1 MKLLLSLVLFAGSNL
16 AMSKDPFNAP
26 EVPAEFEDVQNSS
39 LYVAMKDGTKIAVDV
54 LLPKG
59 LPPGRKI
66 PTIMRITRY
75 GRMPVDGSIP
85 QGFKSFPQHG
95 FAFVAMDERGT
106 GASFGKVRYG
116 KATIGDMREVV
127 DWIVRQP
134 WSNGRVGATGTSYDG
149 TTAELLAA
157 CGHPAVRAVAPL
169 YSDFNYYTDL
179 LYPGGVFNDLL
190 IKLWGQ
196 ETAQED
202 AGHAAKR
209 VDTDKDGSL
218 RKQAILEHKGN
229 FDVYASARRAE
240 FFDTGVSGL
249 TGTWNDMSAT
259 GVADDLK
266 KGHVPELILAS
277 WFDAGTVQGTLRRFQ
292 AIDNQQLVFI
302 GAWNHGG
309 ELDANP
315 FSPPGTAAVPG
326 QARQTL
332 EVLQFFRHYL
342 LDVPDESRTRRQLN
356 YYTIGENVW
365 HSTDTWPPEDLGTV
379 QYHLGPDRTLSAQ
392 PATGSVIANLPVI
405 STGETNRWSS
415 QVTGGNI
422 SYIGV
427 LDKLAAL
434 PSFTS
439 GALEMATEITGQP
452 VLRLHLS
459 ADATDPRV
467 MAYLTAVDPYGKSY
481 YLTEGYLRLELRK
494 TDASQQTLHSYLRR
508 DAESVPRG
516 KEFEADLALFPIS
529 VVLPKGYRLRL
540 SLASGD
546 SPQFGASTVFQATIF
561 ASSELDLPAT
571 HRSEK

>member
-1 MKLLLSLVLFAGSNL
+1 MKLLLSLLLFAGSSF
-16 AMSKDPFNAP
+16 AMNKDPFNAP
-26 EVPAEFEDVQNSS
+26 QVPTEFKDVQDSS
-39 LYVAMKDGTKIAVDV
+39 LYVAMKDGTKIALDV
-54 LLPKG
+54 VLPKG
-59 LPPGRKI
+59 LPPRRRI
-66 PTIMRITRY
+66 PTVMRITRY

-85 QGFKSFPQHG
+85 QDFKFFPQHG

-106 GASFGKVRYG
+106 GASFGNVRYG

-127 DWIVRQP
+127 DWIVKQP
-134 WSNGRVGATGTSYDG
+134 WSNGRVGATGQSYEG

-190 IKLWGQ
+190 IKLWGE

-202 AGHAAKR
+202 AGEAAKR

-218 RKQAILEHKGN
+218 RKQAIAEHRGN
-229 FDVYASARRAE
+229 FDVYESARKAE
-240 FFDTGVSGL
+240 FFDSAISRL
-249 TGTWNDMSAT
+249 SGTWNDMSVT
-259 GVADDLK
+259 GVADELK
-266 KGHVPELILAS
+266 EAHLPELIFGS

-292 AIDNQQLVFI
+292 TIDNQQQVFI

-309 ELDANP
+309 GQDANP
-315 FSPPGTAAVPG
+315 FSPPGTLVAVPG
-326 QARQTL
+326 RARQML

-342 LDVPDESRTRRQLN
+342 LDAPGESSTERRLN

-365 HSTDTWPPEDLGTV
+365 HSTDTWPPKGLGTIK
-379 QYHLGPDRTLSAQ
+379 YYLGADHTLSAQ
-392 PATGSVIANLPVI
+392 SATGNAMANLPVT

-422 SYIGV
+422 SYTGV
-427 LDKLAAL
+427 MDKLAAL

-439 GALEMATEITGQP
+439 AALEKATEITGQP
-452 VLRLHLS
+452 VLRLYLS
-459 ADATDPRV
+459 AEAPDGRV
-467 MAYLTAVDPYGKSY
+467 MAYLTAVDPQGKSY
-481 YLTEGYLRLELRK
+481 YLTEGYLRLKLRK
-494 TDASQQTLHSYLRR
+494 TDTSKQTLHSYLQR
-508 DAESVPRG
+508 DAENVPQG

-529 VVLPKGYRLRL
+529 AVVPKGSRLRL

-546 SPQFGASTVFQATIF
+546 GPQFGVSKAFQTTIF
-561 ASSELDLPAT
+561 ASSELDLPAKR
-571 HRSEK
+571 RSE

>member
-1 MKLLLSLVLFAGSNL
+1 MKLLLSLVLFVSSCL
-16 AMSKDPFNAP
+16 AMNKDAFNAR
-26 EVPAEFEDVQNSS
+26 EVPAEFTDVQDWS
-39 LYVAMKDGTKIAVDV
+39 LYVAMKDGTKIALDV
-54 LLPKG
+54 VLPKE

-85 QGFKSFPQHG
+85 QVFKFFPQHG

-106 GASFGKVRYG
+106 GASFGNVRYG
-116 KATIGDMREVV
+116 KGTMGDMREVV
-127 DWIVRQP
+127 DWIVKQP
-134 WSNGRVGATGTSYDG
+134 WSNGRVGATGVSYDG

-190 IKLWGQ
+190 IKLWGE

-202 AGHAAKR
+202 AGASGKR

-218 RKQAILEHKGN
+218 RKQAIAEHKGN
-229 FDVYASARRAE
+229 FDVYASARKAE
-240 FFDTGVSGL
+240 FFDSEVSGL
-249 TGTWNDMSAT
+249 SGTWNDMSVT
-259 GVADDLK
+259 GVADELK
-266 KGHVPELILAS
+266 KVHVPELIFSS

-292 AIDNQQLVFI
+292 TIYNQQQVFI

-315 FSPPGTAAVPG
+315 FSPPGTAAAPG
-326 QARQTL
+326 QAHQML

-342 LDVPDESRTRRQLN
+342 LDAPDESSTNRRLN
-356 YYTIGENVW
+356 YYTIGENAW
-365 HSTDTWPPEDLGTV
+365 HSSDTWPPEGLATIQYYLGAD
-379 QYHLGPDRTLSAQ
+379 HTLSAQ
-392 PATGSVIANLPVI
+392 AGTGKVMANLSVT

-422 SYIGV
+422 SYTGV
-427 LDKLAAL
+427 MAKLETL

-439 GALEMATEITGQP
+439 AVLKATTEITGQP

-459 ADATDPRV
+459 AEAADAKV
-467 MAYLTAVDPYGKSY
+467 MAYLTAVDPQGKSY
-481 YLTEGYLRLELRK
+481 YLTEGYLRIKLRK
-494 TDASQQTLHSYLRR
+494 IDASQQTLHSYLQR
-508 DAESVPRG
+508 DAENMPQG
-516 KEFEADLALFPIS
+516 KEFEADLTLFPIS
-529 VVLPKGYRLRL
+529 AVVAGGYRLRL

-546 SPQFGASTVFQATIF
+546 RPQFGESRTFQATIF
-561 ASSELDLPAT
+561 ASSELELPVKQ
-571 HRSEK
+571 RSEK